1 MERSY
6 KKIIRLENVNEEKL
20 IGVSKNIAGNLKGG
34 EKLLLFGELGTG
46 KTTFVKGLAEAMKI
60 DRDIVR
66 SPTFTLVNVYPGEKM
81 TLVHADLY
89 RLESLDEIYELDFF
103 EEGRSDRIYAIEWPE
118 LLIDEF
124 KENVIIIEL
133 KYCDEFNRN
142 ITIKYI

>member
-20 IGVSKNIAGNLKGG
+20 ISVSKNIAKNLKGG

-103 EEGRSDRIYAIEWPE
+103 EEGRSDCIYAIEWPE
-118 LLIDEF
+118 LLIEEF

>member
-1 MERSY
+1 
-6 KKIIRLENVNEEKL
+6 
-20 IGVSKNIAGNLKGG
+20 
-34 EKLLLFGELGTG
+34 
-46 KTTFVKGLAEAMKI
+46 
-60 DRDIVR
+60 
-66 SPTFTLVNVYPGEKM
+66 M

>member
-20 IGVSKNIAGNLKGG
+20 ISVSKNMAKNLKGG

-46 KTTFVKGLAEAMKI
+46 KTTFVKGLAEEMKI

>member
-20 IGVSKNIAGNLKGG
+20 ISVSKNIAENLKGG

>member
-20 IGVSKNIAGNLKGG
+20 ISVSKNIAENLKGG

-89 RLESLDEIYELDFF
+89 RLGSLDEIYELDFLKRG
-103 EEGRSDRIYAIEWPE
+103 EAIVYMP
-118 LLIDEF
+118 LNGL
-124 KENVIIIEL
+124 N
-133 KYCDEFNRN
+133 Y
-142 ITIKYI
+142 

>member
-20 IGVSKNIAGNLKGG
+20 ISVSKNIAKNLKGG
-34 EKLLLFGELGTG
+34 EMLLLFGELGTG

-66 SPTFTLVNVYPGEKM
+66 SPTFTLVNVYPGENM

-103 EEGRSDRIYAIEWPE
+103 EEGRSNRIYAIEWPE